1 MHTPSAYTLTNTT
14 RPSRIKGKIRGYAR
28 ANALAAAVELVF
40 SPRKQI
46 YSVTTVTE
54 TNANKTP
61 PQDVRVP
68 RVATRGR
75 VPMIHKLKRSCPVH
89 ERATPRAQTVLNTRA
104 RVHACVRARVF
115 TRIIYNTSTQFYTS
129 YTLEAHLSTLN
140 YTRYGY
146 VKPIV
151 FVNCLKK
158 NF

>member
-28 ANALAAAVELVF
+28 ANALAAAVKLVF
-40 SPRKQI
+40 SPRNK

-75 VPMIHKLKRSCPVH
+75 VPMIHKLKRSCPG
-89 ERATPRAQTVLNTRA
+89 PRACNPA
-104 RVHACVRARVF
+104 RSNSSQYTSSRACVRACARVHPHN
-115 TRIIYNTSTQFYTS
+115 IQYNEHNFI
-129 YTLEAHLSTLN
+129 LLIHLKHT
-140 YTRYGY
+140 
-146 VKPIV
+146 
-151 FVNCLKK
+151 CLHLITHATDM
-158 NF
+158 

>member
-14 RPSRIKGKIRGYAR
+14 RPSRIKGKIRGSAR

-40 SPRKQI
+40 SPRNK

-75 VPMIHKLKRSCPVH
+75 VPMIHKLKRSCPG
-89 ERATPRAQTVLNTRA
+89 PRACNPA
-104 RVHACVRARVF
+104 RSNSSQYTSPRACVRACARVHPH
-115 TRIIYNTSTQFYTS
+115 IQYTIQEHNFI
-129 YTLEAHLSTLN
+129 LLIHLKHT
-140 YTRYGY
+140 
-146 VKPIV
+146 
-151 FVNCLKK
+151 CLHLITHATDM
-158 NF
+158 